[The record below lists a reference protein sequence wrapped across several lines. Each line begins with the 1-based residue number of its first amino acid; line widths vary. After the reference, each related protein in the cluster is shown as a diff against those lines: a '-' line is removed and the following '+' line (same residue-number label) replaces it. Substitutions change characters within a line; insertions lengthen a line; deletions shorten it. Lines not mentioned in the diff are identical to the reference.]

1 VEASLGYI
9 PSINKQTNKQKL
21 TSTLKI
27 LARCV
32 CDKVKLITLP
42 CDSNIVSIFKNTFM
56 HTQIKREVDQKRK
69 PLLTNAKKV

>member
-1 VEASLGYI
+1 
-9 PSINKQTNKQKL
+9 
-21 TSTLKI
+21 
-27 LARCV
+27 
-32 CDKVKLITLP
+32 VKLITLP